1 MPVYSPPGA
10 PGTVYIGSSMQYSEI
25 GGRSNGR
32 AIQRSEDA
40 GVNFTDMTIDNS
52 GVSLHPDQHAIA
64 AAPFNPNVVFIGNDG
79 GLWRLNGTFT
89 NASSQCSSRGLT
101 GADLTDCQ
109 AWLAAIPTSISTMNR
124 GLGTLQYQ
132 SLSVNV
138 QKPLN
143 NHLSGAH
150 DNVTDPL

>member
-10 PGTVYIGSSMQYSEI
+10 PNIVYIGSSMQYSEI

-101 GADLTDCQ
+101 GTDLTDCQ
-109 AWLAAIPTSISTMNR
+109 VWLAAIPTSIATMNN
-124 GLGTLQYQ
+124 GLGTPQYQ

-138 QKPLN
+138 QNPPTDIR
-143 NHLSGAH
+143 GWTQ
-150 DNVTDPL
+150 DNGTH